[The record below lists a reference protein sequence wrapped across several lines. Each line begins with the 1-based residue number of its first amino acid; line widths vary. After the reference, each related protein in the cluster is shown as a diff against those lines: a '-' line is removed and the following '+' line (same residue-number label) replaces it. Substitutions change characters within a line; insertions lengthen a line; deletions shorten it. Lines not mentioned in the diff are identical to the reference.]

1 MRLRIAIIGTG
12 ISGLAAARTLNP
24 EHNIT
29 IYEADNRPG
38 GHAHTV
44 TVSDGTR
51 RIAVDTGFIVF
62 NEQTYPNFSALLKE
76 LNISSQT
83 SEMSFGVKCNRCGIE
98 YSSRGLRGL
107 FARRSQMFQ
116 PSLYRMAVDIAR
128 FNSWATAYNKT
139 DNLDANTIEDLLHDK
154 RFGKYFFA
162 HYLIP
167 MSSAI
172 WSSGHEDV
180 RKIPLRF
187 FLNFFRNHGLLQL
200 TGHPQWRTIVGRSQ
214 RYVEALVEPFR
225 SQIRFHTKVKSI
237 RRTTQGVSLY
247 SDSSGW
253 ENYNKVVIA
262 THTNQALK
270 MLERPTE
277 QELTSLSAIPYRQN
291 TAILHSDPSVLP
303 KSKLAWA
310 SWNYHVGDCTNR
322 RSPLAMTYH
331 LNRLQGLPTS
341 VPMCLTLNE
350 THQIKPEL
358 IHKHIHY
365 EHPTYSLAGLHAQ
378 EVIRNLNG
386 NNHTYYCGAYL
397 GNGFHEDGLNAGLAV
412 TTAIQRDPRPC

>member
-1 MRLRIAIIGTG
+1 
-12 ISGLAAARTLNP
+12 
-24 EHNIT
+24 
-29 IYEADNRPG
+29 
-38 GHAHTV
+38 
-44 TVSDGTR
+44 
-51 RIAVDTGFIVF
+51 
-62 NEQTYPNFSALLKE
+62 
-76 LNISSQT
+76 
-83 SEMSFGVKCNRCGIE
+83 
-98 YSSRGLRGL
+98 
-107 FARRSQMFQ
+107 
-116 PSLYRMAVDIAR
+116 
-128 FNSWATAYNKT
+128 
-139 DNLDANTIEDLLHDK
+139 
-154 RFGKYFFA
+154 
-162 HYLIP
+162 
-167 MSSAI
+167 
-172 WSSGHEDV
+172 
-180 RKIPLRF
+180 
-187 FLNFFRNHGLLQL
+187 
-200 TGHPQWRTIVGRSQ
+200 
-214 RYVEALVEPFR
+214 
-225 SQIRFHTKVKSI
+225 
-237 RRTTQGVSLY
+237 
-247 SDSSGW
+247 
-253 ENYNKVVIA
+253 
-262 THTNQALK
+262 

-358 IHKHIHY
+358 IHKRIHY